1 MARAPK
7 SAGPALLFDAPAPE
21 VEPARGPDDR
31 RARVAAA
38 GADRYTGGPRSTVAG
53 RRHPDI
59 AIAAEVFGWPH
70 QKFLGA
76 VAARARRV

>member
-1 MARAPK
+1 MARAPRTP
-7 SAGPALLFDAPAPE
+7 GPALLFDTPAPE
-21 VEPARGPDDR
+21 IAPDRAFDDR

-38 GADRYTGGPRSTVAG
+38 TAERYTGGPRATVAG